1 MYMHENKQYKHIVFA
16 CGYNLQKGT
25 KGSYTKIQKTV
36 KRRAAI
42 GECIRYLDHNQNN
55 QILKRFGSTLEIW
68 AAFFFLFSIDD
79 MMK

>member
-1 MYMHENKQYKHIVFA
+1 MHENKQYKHIVFA

-42 GECIRYLDHNQNN
+42 GECIRYLN
-55 QILKRFGSTLEIW
+55 EE
-68 AAFFFLFSIDD
+68 
-79 MMK
+79 